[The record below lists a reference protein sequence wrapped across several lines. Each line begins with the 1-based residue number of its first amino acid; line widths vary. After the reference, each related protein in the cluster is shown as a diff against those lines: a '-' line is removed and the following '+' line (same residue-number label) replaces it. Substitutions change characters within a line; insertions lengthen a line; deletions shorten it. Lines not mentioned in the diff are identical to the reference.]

1 MVCVGRRP
9 LAQQFYISRY
19 FMYDQDWRLI
29 MKAGD
34 KVILDLD
41 YLELIKSS
49 VSNKYYELISKTLD
63 FIDFY
68 PNDRSFSIIL
78 VSGVRVVVPTS
89 CLIIY
94 KEFSL

>member
-1 MVCVGRRP
+1 
-9 LAQQFYISRY
+9 
-19 FMYDQDWRLI
+19 

-78 VSGVRVVVPTS
+78 VGGVRVVVPTS
-89 CLIIY
+89 CLILY